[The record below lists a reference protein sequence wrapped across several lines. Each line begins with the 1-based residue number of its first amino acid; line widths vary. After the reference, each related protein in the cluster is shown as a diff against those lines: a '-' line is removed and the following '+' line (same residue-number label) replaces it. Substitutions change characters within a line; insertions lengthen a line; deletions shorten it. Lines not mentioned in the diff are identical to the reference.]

1 MTNLGVLYYHGDGV
15 KQDRQ
20 KAVKLYRLAADCS
33 DALAARAQMSLA
45 NALLDDGNLE
55 ESSAW
60 VRRAAE
66 NGLTDAEC
74 AIGKCYVLG
83 QGMPVDYTEAKKW
96 LGRAAAKGDE
106 EAIKCLRMAGW

>member
-1 MTNLGVLYYHGDGV
+1 MTNLGVLYYNGDGV

-20 KAVKLYRLAADCS
+20 KAVKLYRLAADRS

-60 VRRAAE
+60 FKRAAE
-66 NGLTDAEC
+66 HGLTHAERM
-74 AIGKCYVLG
+74 IGMCYAVG
-83 QGMPVDYTEAKKW
+83 QGVPLDHTEAKKW
-96 LGRAAAKGDE
+96 LARAVAKGDE
-106 EAIKCLRMAGW
+106 EAIEFLRTHVM

>member
-1 MTNLGVLYYHGDGV
+1 MTNLGILYYHGDGV

-20 KAVKLYRLAADCS
+20 KAMKLYRVVADSS
-33 DALAARAQMSLA
+33 DALAARAQFSLA
-45 NALLDDGNLE
+45 HALLDDGNLE

-74 AIGKCYVLG
+74 AIGKCYALG
-83 QGMPVDYTEAKKW
+83 QGVPVDSTEAKKW
-96 LGRAAAKGDE
+96 FARAAAKGDE
-106 EAIKCLRMAGW
+106 EAIKLLRMAGW